1 MSMLARKALTSGL
14 TGLRHEPTAKRIRA
28 MLGGETV
35 LDSTRAVLL
44 WEPRRV
50 VPSWAVPAQD
60 VAARLDPIAPADPGS
75 DQDGH
80 SMPEVSDRPVLDPSI
95 PFTAHT
101 APGQVLDV
109 IHGALVRPAAGLRLD
124 DPDLDGYVVFD
135 FGAFDSWLEEDEPNV
150 GHPRDPF
157 HRIDILSSS
166 RHVRVEL
173 DGEVL
178 AESHRPVLLFETLLP
193 ARSYLPREDVVAD
206 LAQSSTRSTCAYKG
220 HASYFSVEV
229 DGREAADVAWT
240 YPQPLRE
247 ASPVAELIAFFDERV
262 DVILDGKRRPRPITP
277 WSRRPTTA

>member
-28 MLGGETV
+28 TLGGQTV

-50 VPSWAVPAQD
+50 VPSWAVPAAD
-60 VAARLDPIAPADPGS
+60 VTARLEPVAPASSGS

-80 SMPEVSDRPVLDPSI
+80 LMPDVSERPVLDPSI
-95 PFTAHT
+95 RFTAHT
-101 APGQVLDV
+101 AAGEVVDV
-109 IHGALVRPAAGLRLD
+109 VHGDEVRPAAGLRLD

-135 FGAFDSWLEEDEPNV
+135 FAAFDGWLEEDEPNV

-173 DGEVL
+173 DGELL

-193 ARSYLPREDVVAD
+193 VRSYLPREDVVAQ
-206 LAQSSTRSTCAYKG
+206 LVPSHTHSTCAYKG
-220 HASYFSVEV
+220 HASYFSAM
-229 DGREAADVAWT
+229 AAGHELDDVAWT
-240 YPQPLRE
+240 YPDPLRE
-247 ASPVAELIAFFDERV
+247 ADRIGGLVAFFDERV
-262 DVILDGKRRPRPITP
+262 DVILDGVRRPRPITP
-277 WSRRPTTA
+277 WSRRPTRA